1 MKTIPNGLHCM
12 DADDFDA
19 VNVILKGDWF
29 TQGQMIERFEE
40 EVVKCGGGNM
50 PGIAEINIRS

>member
-1 MKTIPNGLHCM
+1 M